1 MAKAGTTARQT
12 AFRTAQ
18 YSFSLGEISPRL
30 LSRMDLTYYGTG
42 LALCRNFVPSVLG
55 GVYNRPGTRFIAYCA
70 DETRRPRLI
79 PFRFSKGAGQ
89 SYILLFGH
97 LFVRVLMNGAEVLY
111 PPGDPNAG
119 QPVGFATP
127 YTEADLP
134 ALTYVQ
140 SADVMTLTHPN
151 YDPYELTRTDHH
163 VWSLTAATF
172 APTLA
177 APGSGDIALTK
188 GGSGSGTTWRYVV
201 TWETE
206 SGEESLPSPE
216 KTVDHASSLSST
228 NYVDIVASNPPTGAV
243 YADIYRYRSGVFGW
257 IGNTTAG
264 NAFRD
269 DGISPKLDQT
279 PPRAR
284 NPMYGA
290 NNRPAAVAYFQQ
302 RLAFGG
308 SYNSPETLWLSQ
320 AGAYHNFSLS
330 EPLRDSDAITASL
343 IGDDVDQIRHLVP
356 LGKNLLI
363 LARGGVWTLARGD
376 KALTPALEGGL
387 NAEVAYGASLV
398 RPIRAGTD
406 CLYVQEG
413 GHIVRAVDYDL
424 SRDGLTATDVSI
436 LSEHLLRQQTIVE
449 WAWAQIPGRVVWA
462 VRDDGVLLSLSYL
475 KEEKITGWAW
485 HDTAGIFESVATIP
499 EPDAATGVTA
509 VEDAVYVV
517 VRRWLGG
524 QWRRCIERFASRS
537 VSDVRAAFHL
547 DAGLSWDNPTAIQDV
562 TVDGD
567 GYVQVT
573 APGHGLSDGDWID
586 LEGIEGVDG
595 LNGRRLIA
603 GFPLTADSFR
613 VYVSGDDLGTG
624 DDQGMP
630 GAQISGAYQQGGL
643 VRKAVSTVT
652 GLDHLEGEQVS
663 VLNDGSVEGPY
674 TVTDGAITLLRP
686 GSRVHVGISYFSDLQ
701 TLPIMSAVSVE
712 MRSRMKRLT
721 QVGLFLHQARGV
733 MVGPDADHLEE
744 FVQRDAAVPLGDPTQ
759 PTTGLVEI
767 TVPATWTRDGQIF
780 VRQADPLPLE
790 LLGAVPAFEVGS

>member
-12 AFRTAQ
+12 AFRTLQ
-18 YSFSLGEISPRL
+18 SSFTGGEYSPRL
-30 LSRMDLTYYGTG
+30 LARMDLDTYKAG
-42 LALCRNFVPSVLG
+42 LALCRNFVVLPHG
-55 GVYNRPGTRFIAYCA
+55 GVQNRSGTRFVAYVA
-70 DETRRPRLI
+70 NEAKRPRLI

-89 SYILLFGH
+89 AYVLEFGD
-97 LFVRVLMNGAEVLY
+97 LYCRVFMNGAPVLY
-111 PPGDPNAG
+111 SSGPDEGD
-119 QPVGFATP
+119 PVGFVTP

-140 SADVMTLTHPN
+140 SADVMTLTHPA
-151 YDPYELTRTDHH
+151 YDPRELTRTAHDA
-163 VWSLTAATF
+163 WSLTTATF

-177 APGSGDIALTK
+177 APVSGDITLTK
-188 GGSGSGTTWRYVV
+188 GGSGSGTTWKYVV

-206 SGEESLPSPE
+206 SGEESLASPE
-216 KTVDHASSLSST
+216 KTQDHASSLSST
-228 NYVDIVASNPPTGAV
+228 NYIDITAANPPTGAV
-243 YADIYRYRSGVFGW
+243 YANVYRYRSGVFGW
-257 IGNTTAG
+257 IGNTTSG

-279 PPRAR
+279 PPRSR

-320 AGAYHNFSLS
+320 AGAYHNFSIS

-356 LGKNLLI
+356 LGRNLLI
-363 LARGGVWTLARGD
+363 LARSGVWTLARGD

-398 RPIRAGTD
+398 RPLRAGTD

-413 GHIVRAVDYDL
+413 GHIVRAVDYSLD
-424 SRDGLTATDVSI
+424 RDGLLAADVSI
-436 LSEHLLRQQTIVE
+436 LSEHLTRQQTILE
-449 WAWAQIPGRVVWA
+449 WCWAQIPGRVVWA

-485 HDTAGIFESVATIP
+485 HDTAGLFESVATIP

-537 VSDVRAAFHL
+537 VSDVRAYFGV
-547 DAGLSWDNPTAIQDV
+547 DCGLSWDNPVDITGVA
-562 TVDGD
+562 VDGD

-586 LEGIEGVDG
+586 LEGVQGVEG
-595 LNGRRLIA
+595 LNGRRLLA
-603 GFPLTADSFR
+603 GLPITTDTFR
-613 VYVSGDDLGTG
+613 VYVSGDDLDTP

-630 GAQISGAYQQGGL
+630 GDQISGTYQQGGL
-643 VRKAVSTVT
+643 VRKAVSTVS

-674 TVTDGAITLLRP
+674 TVTDGAVTLLRP
-686 GSRVHVGISYFSDLQ
+686 GSRVHVGLGYTSMIR
-701 TLPIMSAVSVE
+701 TLPIMSPASTE
-712 MRSRMKRLT
+712 MRARYKRVTSLQLYVESSR
-721 QVGLFLHQARGV
+721 GIFA
-733 MVGPDADHLEE
+733 GPTPDTLEE
-744 FVQRDAAVPLGDPTQ
+744 YLQRSDEALGDPTR
-759 PTTGLVEI
+759 PTTGMIELTI
-767 TVPATWTRDGQIF
+767 PATWNADGQ
-780 VRQADPLPLE
+780 VYVATSDPLPLE
-790 LLGAVPAFEVGS
+790 VLGVAPAFEVGSQ